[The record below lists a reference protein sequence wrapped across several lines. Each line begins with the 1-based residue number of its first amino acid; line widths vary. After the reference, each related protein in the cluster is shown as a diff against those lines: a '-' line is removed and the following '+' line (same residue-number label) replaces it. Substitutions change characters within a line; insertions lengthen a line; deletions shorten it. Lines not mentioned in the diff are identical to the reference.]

1 MLKFPKTLFKRVPV
15 FLINQFLKNKSFIG
29 KAIKVQLILQSK
41 ICCLENSRLF
51 RTKDL
56 RRLNNI
62 NRKEIYEPVGN
73 EREFQLTTK
82 FKKEK

>member
-41 ICCLENSRLF
+41 ICCLENLTF
-51 RTKDL
+51 
-56 RRLNNI
+56 I
-62 NRKEIYEPVGN
+62 QN
-73 EREFQLTTK
+73 ERSSKTEQHK
-82 FKKEK
+82 S